1 MEDLLQVSFLRFI
14 YKSIYLFIFFFIFI
28 MNIFIAKLSASTTS
42 EDLKSLFEEY
52 GEVTSA
58 KVIFDKETGNS
69 KKYGFVEM
77 TNDTEAYSA
86 IENLNECE
94 YDNSQIVVKKARPKQ
109 STGGGGG
116 GGDRDR
122 RSNSNNRFNKR

>member
-1 MEDLLQVSFLRFI
+1 
-14 YKSIYLFIFFFIFI
+14 